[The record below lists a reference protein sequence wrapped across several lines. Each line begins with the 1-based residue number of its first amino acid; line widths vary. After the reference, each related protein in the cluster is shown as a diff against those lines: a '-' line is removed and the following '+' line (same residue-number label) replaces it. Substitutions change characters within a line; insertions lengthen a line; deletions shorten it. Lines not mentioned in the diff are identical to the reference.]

1 MFKRFATITAG
12 AAAVVLLAACGSSG
26 YSSGNQGTTRPA
38 GTPGTVAVKQV
49 AGVGN
54 VLVDAKGLALYSPE
68 QEASGKVLCTGSCVA
83 FWMPLPAGSAAP
95 APVSGVG
102 MLGTVNRPDGTKQ
115 VTVDGKPLYTFAED
129 SPGNVKG
136 NGFSDAFGGQHFT
149 WHAILATGT
158 SAGSSG
164 NSVPGGTTAAG
175 SGYGYG
181 Y

>member
-1 MFKRFATITAG
+1 MLKRFGLATAS
-12 AAAVVLLAACGSSG
+12 AAAAVLLAACGSSG
-26 YSSGNQGTTRPA
+26 YNVGSQGSTAAA
-38 GTPGTVAVKQV
+38 GAAGTVAVRQV
-49 AGVGN
+49 SGVGN
-54 VLVDAKGLALYSPE
+54 VLVDSKGLALYSPD

-83 FWMPLPAGSAAP
+83 FWMPLPAGTAAP
-95 APVSGVG
+95 ATVSGVG
-102 MLGTVNRPDGTKQ
+102 MLGTVTRPDGTKQ

-149 WHAILATGT
+149 WHAILASGTAAVATG
-158 SAGSSG
+158 S
-164 NSVPGGTTAAG
+164 SVPGTTPAG

>member
-1 MFKRFATITAG
+1 MLKRFGIATAG
-12 AAAVVLLAACGSSG
+12 AAAFVLLAACGSSA
-26 YSSGNQGTTRPA
+26 YNSGSQGSTPA
-38 GTPGTVAVKQV
+38 AGAAGTVAVKQV

-54 VLVDAKGLALYSPE
+54 VLVDSNGLALYSPD

-83 FWMPLPAGSAAP
+83 FWMPLAAGTTAP

-102 MLGTVNRPDGTKQ
+102 MLGTTTRPDGTKQ

-149 WHAILATGT
+149 WHAILASGT
-158 SAGSSG
+158 AAGSSG
-164 NSVPGGTTAAG
+164 NSVPGTAPASG
-175 SGYGYG
+175 SGYGY
-181 Y
+181 